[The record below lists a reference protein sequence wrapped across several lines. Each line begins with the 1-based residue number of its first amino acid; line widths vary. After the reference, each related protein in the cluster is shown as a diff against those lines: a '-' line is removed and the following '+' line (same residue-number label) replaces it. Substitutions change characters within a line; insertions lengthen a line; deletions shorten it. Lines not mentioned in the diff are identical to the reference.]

1 VVNEAQGGLPTAF
14 CGARVWASNH
24 SESAAKS
31 ELFSSTALLT
41 WTTSLPEASTF
52 PLVRTWISAAPAA
65 NPVRLLPSLKGLVRM
80 TFSISN

>member
-1 VVNEAQGGLPTAF
+1 MKRKEACRLPF
-14 CGARVWASNH
+14 VKRGCGPRTIRRVLLN
-24 SESAAKS
+24 
-31 ELFSSTALLT
+31 LSSSLPLLCLT
-41 WTTSLPEASTF
+41 RTTSLPEASTF